1 MSGPY
6 QRSREVRMVRRKDD
20 ARKVSKEAKHF
31 DLDYT
36 LNFLIRKVIRRSIIP
51 QVLKIGYPEDS

>member
-36 LNFLIRKVIRRSIIP
+36 LNFLIRKVIRRSCPLNYTPSSQNWIP
-51 QVLKIGYPEDS
+51 